1 MKNLFTKTFFSIVF
15 LFFCNVLISQNLV
28 KNGSFEK
35 HGKINFRER
44 YKAQPD
50 DWTMVGTLV
59 CDCDYEEKVE
69 IHTHGFNDHTCIDS
83 IGAEDGC
90 SMMKLGYIPNFMC
103 RGEDEFLGKASY
115 ITSNLLQPLAV
126 GKFYKVTYWVYY
138 SQQHNTLQDPAI
150 LDNLGFILTNKIAHN
165 QYSCLINAEAIP
177 IDNFQTDKWF
187 KVEKIIVP
195 SCELNY
201 LTIGIFRSK
210 LWTNFYGN
218 YHWTYYFVD
227 NVSVTEIPKSEI
239 TDEKMVTYFCN
250 SLPEPPPPIP
260 EIDTANYHI
269 YFNTNAATPLDFK
282 NLDKM
287 AAVAEANPKRIFL
300 VSGHTDNVG
309 TENFEL
315 SKKRVE
321 ATINYLTT
329 THKIAKYCL
338 IPAYFGA
345 TKPIA
350 PNDTEANRAKNRR
363 VTIEA
368 LDMRKSMGIYRQ
380 ALTELENGDAVEAL
394 KLFRGWEANE
404 LDDEKILAYFDIKTD
419 VLRQD
424 KRWAIIDKA
433 IKKSYEKYTKP
444 SYAFV
449 LDSLYCEDQKYR
461 RLNTYVQDLAG
472 YIRAIDTIDWTYPKI
487 TNAEWKTR
495 DSLIYLRLSELLIQN
510 GFPKQSE
517 VGKRS
522 AKAAAVILIHSHD
535 TTAIKKYLPILEE
548 NCKNGEGD
556 WGYFAMLYD
565 KLCTLQNQPQ
575 RYGTQYLSNPEN
587 PSEML
592 LAKLENPSKIN
603 ERRAEIALLPL
614 SAEVIEK
621 ALK

>member
-1 MKNLFTKTFFSIVF
+1 MIFKFYLLSFFLLICHALFA
-15 LFFCNVLISQNLV
+15 QNLV

-35 HGKINFRER
+35 HGTIDFRKR
-44 YKAQPD
+44 GATQPD

-69 IHTHGFNDHTCIDS
+69 IHSHGFNEDTCIDS
-83 IGAEDGC
+83 IGAIDGC
-90 SMMKLGYIPNFMC
+90 SMMKLGYVPNFKC
-103 RGEDEFLGKASY
+103 RGGDEFLGKASY
-115 ITSNLLQPLAV
+115 ITSNLSQPLSV

-138 SQQHNTLQDPAI
+138 SKQHNTLQDPAI
-150 LDNLGFILTNKIAHN
+150 LDNLGFILTNKISHN
-165 QYSCLINAEAIP
+165 QYSCLINTEAIP
-177 IDNFQTDKWF
+177 IGNFETDKWF

-201 LTIGIFRSK
+201 LTIGVFRSK
-210 LWTNFYGN
+210 SWTNFYGN
-218 YHWTYYFVD
+218 YHRTYYFVD
-227 NVSVTEIPKSEI
+227 NISVIEMPKNEI

-250 SLPEPPPPIP
+250 SLPEPPPSIA

-269 YFNTNAATPLDFK
+269 YFNTNSAVPLDFK
-282 NLDKM
+282 ELNKM
-287 AAVAEANPKRIFL
+287 AKITKANTKKIFL

-309 TENFEL
+309 MENFEL

-321 ATINYLTT
+321 ATINYLMTI
-329 THKIAKYCL
+329 HKIPKYRL

-363 VTIEA
+363 VEIEPLA
-368 LDMRKSMGIYRQ
+368 LRKSGGIYRQ
-380 ALTELENGDAVEAL
+380 ALLELENGNTLEAL

-404 LDDEKILAYFDIKTD
+404 LDNEKILAYFDIKTD

-424 KRWAIIDKA
+424 KRWSVIDRAIR
-433 IKKSYEKYTKP
+433 KSYDKYPKP

-472 YIRAIDTIDWTYPKI
+472 YIRAIDTVDWTYPEL
-487 TNAEWKTR
+487 TNGELKTR
-495 DSLIYLRLSELLIQN
+495 DSLIYLHLSQLLIQN

-522 AKAAAVILIHSHD
+522 AKTAAVILIHSHD
-535 TTAIKKYLPILEE
+535 TIAIKKYLPILKE

-556 WGYFAMLYD
+556 WGYFAMMYD

-575 RYGTQYLSNPEN
+575 RYGTQYLSNPKN

-614 SAEVIEK
+614 SVEVIEK